1 VRWGVYCLG
10 SLPGVIL
17 QVLLFCHTLF
27 LQGSTVQREASPK
40 EKKKEF
46 PTFKDNDFVKDNVK
60 IYLNEEDREEFLS
73 KLKSDV
79 DVSIN
84 V

>member
-1 VRWGVYCLG
+1 MYQSSVCLG
-10 SLPGVIL
+10 VHIF
-17 QVLLFCHTLF
+17 VYRFCIDRSWFL
-27 LQGSTVQREASPK
+27 LQGSTVQREASQK

-73 KLKSDV
+73 KLKYDV
-79 DVSIN
+79 DVR
-84 V
+84 